1 MEQVMR
7 LALVIG
13 LALPTIGI
21 MYWLRTIRPWVAI
34 IVFIIIF
41 VPYCYLAWLFFEWA
55 ISQ

>member
-7 LALVIG
+7 LALVIV
-13 LALPTIGI
+13 LALPTVGI
-21 MYWLRTIRPWVAI
+21 MYWVRTIRPWVAI